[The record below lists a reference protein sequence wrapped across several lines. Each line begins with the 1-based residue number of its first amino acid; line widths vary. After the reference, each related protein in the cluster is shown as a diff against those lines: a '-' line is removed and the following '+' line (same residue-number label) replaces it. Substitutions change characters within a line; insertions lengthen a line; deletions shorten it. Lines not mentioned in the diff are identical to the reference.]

1 MKEPGWHGPRRGGP
15 LLLVLLAHGMLLGL
29 LTTALQRAPRFAL
42 PRAAVPA
49 LNLIWLPK
57 PPAPMP
63 APTDPRPTRKPPAEA
78 LADRPETQQPMRI
91 NQSAKQPAEPQAITL
106 SPAPAGPDA
115 GASAPTSTVA
125 APLDLRLPSQ
135 RASQPLPAAAL
146 TRDDPRV
153 RERLSYGER
162 MARGIGTDNTLHEEA
177 LPDGSRRFSQGTG
190 CVIARPSRDSEL
202 DSFNNSSR
210 PKPRSIGPC

>member
-1 MKEPGWHGPRRGGP
+1 MRDTGWHGPGRGGP
-15 LLLVLLAHGMLLGL
+15 LLLVLLAHGLLLGL
-29 LTTALQRAPRFAL
+29 LTVTLQRAPRFAV
-42 PRAAVPA
+42 PRAVAPA
-49 LNLIWLPK
+49 LNLIWLREQQLPAP
-57 PPAPMP
+57 PPA
-63 APTDPRPTRKPPAEA
+63 AADPRLTRKPPPTA
-78 LADRPETQQPMRI
+78 LAAQPETPQLTPNR
-91 NQSAKQPAEPQAITL
+91 PTAEPQAITL
-106 SPAPAGPDA
+106 SPAPAVPAA
-115 GASAPTSTVA
+115 GASAPTSGAA

-190 CVIARPSRDSEL
+190 CVVARPSRISEL
-202 DSFNNSSR
+202 DSFNNSAS